1 MLSLF
6 RTNQASAGL
15 LLFFYAL
22 LLQLPAFFGA
32 PDIPGAEAISGVA
45 GKTLA
50 YWVGDQQWLQLLLPV
65 VLVTTQ
71 GIVANVLVTRHRLS
85 RKITQFPG
93 LFVVLCWGLFPAF
106 RTLQAIHFANFF
118 LMLALLSLARVYKK
132 DEPSVPLFNAGAWLG
147 IASLFVPFYLCLL
160 PAFVIGMGILRR
172 PDVRSVLQT
181 LVGVGLTYFFTFF
194 MLYLFG
200 TWDGALSNH
209 FSGLGLTSFPSL
221 SSHMQFGLAAL
232 GVLLLL
238 AIASYGAVVQL
249 LNIEGKKNVG
259 IIAWVLVF
267 GALGLLLSGPGLL
280 PGLQVL
286 VCPLGVLVGLRF
298 IFLPS
303 GRAEFLHLILFI
315 VATVPLLWATFGG

>member
-1 MLSLF
+1 
-6 RTNQASAGL
+6 
-15 LLFFYAL
+15 
-22 LLQLPAFFGA
+22 
-32 PDIPGAEAISGVA
+32 
-45 GKTLA
+45 
-50 YWVGDQQWLQLLLPV
+50 
-65 VLVTTQ
+65 
-71 GIVANVLVTRHRLS
+71 
-85 RKITQFPG
+85 
-93 LFVVLCWGLFPAF
+93 
-106 RTLQAIHFANFF
+106 
-118 LMLALLSLARVYKK
+118 
-132 DEPSVPLFNAGAWLG
+132 
-147 IASLFVPFYLCLL
+147 
-160 PAFVIGMGILRR
+160 
-172 PDVRSVLQT
+172 
-181 LVGVGLTYFFTFF
+181 
-194 MLYLFG
+194 
-200 TWDGALSNH
+200 
-209 FSGLGLTSFPSL
+209 
-221 SSHMQFGLAAL
+221 MQFGLAAL